1 MKIFCETHGQP
12 LALSPERGEWTCK
25 FTGCLVAISAAT
37 VNTLAEGMRSVKVTE
52 IWLAS
57 K

>member
-25 FTGCLVAISAAT
+25 FTGCLVAVSANTVAT
-37 VNTLAEGMRSVKVTE
+37 LESGMRSIKVVE
-52 IWLAS
+52 LWLAP

>member
-25 FTGCLVAISAAT
+25 MTGCLVSMSANTA
-37 VNTLAEGMRSVKVTE
+37 NTLTEGMRSVKVTE
-52 IWLAS
+52 IWLAP